1 MVNFLRYYH
10 FSLSLIQESMLMP
23 CSMSV
28 GISAFAIF
36 WFSSAGDS
44 PISSNKYL
52 IAFKSASPTAFA
64 MSFYHGILY
73 NVFPTFI
80 ICSFSIQRSN
90 GKLLLR
96 FSQVPFSVFSIQ
108 PKSCEFLRSLC
119 ANAFAFLR

>member
-1 MVNFLRYYH
+1 
-10 FSLSLIQESMLMP
+10 MLMP

-64 MSFYHGILY
+64 MSFFIMASFTMCFRPLSSVVSAF
-73 NVFPTFI
+73 NAAMANSLAVFTSSFFCLLDSAESLASSCALSVLMRLPFCVKF
-80 ICSFSIQRSN
+80 CSFAIILPQI
-90 GKLLLR
+90 L
-96 FSQVPFSVFSIQ
+96 FYP
-108 PKSCEFLRSLC
+108 
-119 ANAFAFLR
+119 